1 MLKLKWNDKQRL
13 AVIRVISFSALG
25 MSVDMRSTLS
35 LIYYIGFAD
44 PDDLDKR
51 LDEIANYFSTGLDAL
66 KDISK
71 L

>member
-13 AVIRVISFSALG
+13 AVIRVISFSALS

-35 LIYYIGFAD
+35 LIYCIGYAD
-44 PDDLDKR
+44 PDSLNKR
-51 LDEIANYFSTGLDAL
+51 LDEITSYFSGYDAL

-71 L
+71 YE

>member
-35 LIYYIGFAD
+35 LIHRIGFAD
-44 PDDLDKR
+44 PDSLNKR
-51 LDEIANYFSTGLDAL
+51 LDEITSYFSGYDAL

-71 L
+71 YE